1 MALQD
6 SSENIVSTMRRQLI
20 ATQYVLQN
28 FQKQSSTFLF
38 VAHGGI
44 FYFLFLYSYLK
55 NEDLHSVQIEFNSNE
70 AHIVEIHI
78 V

>member
-6 SSENIVSTMRRQLI
+6 FSENIISTLRRQLT
-20 ATQYVLQN
+20 ATQYVPQN
-28 FQKQSSTFLF
+28 SRKQSSFFLC
-38 VAHGGI
+38 VTHGGI
-44 FYFLFLYSYLK
+44 FYFLFLSSYLK
-55 NEDLHSVQIEFNSNE
+55 NEDLHSVQIEFDSNE